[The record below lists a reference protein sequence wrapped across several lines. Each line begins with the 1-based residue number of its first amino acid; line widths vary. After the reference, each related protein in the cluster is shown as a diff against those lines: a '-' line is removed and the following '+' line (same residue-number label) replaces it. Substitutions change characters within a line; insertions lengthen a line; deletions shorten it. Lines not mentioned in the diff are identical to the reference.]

1 MTRFTDEF
9 LDTLRDHADIVGII
23 GEHVKLK
30 RSGGTLRGPC
40 PFHNGKGPNFS
51 VDPGKGF
58 YHCFVC
64 HASGTAVTFLQKHV
78 GMEWAD
84 AVTAVA
90 NRSGIVVPAR
100 EERRGPDPREKHWE
114 VNAAAAEYFRTQ
126 LWNEERAAP
135 ARTYLGKRAISREVA
150 DRFMLGFAPY
160 EAGLFRTHMETL
172 GFDQARLLESG
183 LLVKRE
189 ELDEPRPRFRRRLMI
204 PILDAQG
211 HVAGFGGRVMGDEEP
226 KYLNSAEGDA
236 FAKRRLLY
244 GLDSAKNHI
253 RKEDRVLVV
262 EGYFDAIRLIA
273 AGIEPV
279 VAPLGTALTDEQ
291 VALLTRY
298 TKNIFLLY
306 DNDDAGQKATFRS
319 GLELLRAG
327 ASVRIVTLPEGED
340 PDSFVQAKGG
350 AALEALLA
358 DAMDLFERQ
367 LQLLE
372 RGGWFADLH
381 KTRAAI
387 DKLLP
392 TLRATTDALTRE
404 LYVKWLV
411 EKAGVEKETL
421 LKEIAAA
428 PDAGRSRSAGPHDGA
443 AHDQGDHGPTAPDGA
458 PPADDRPR
466 ESEGSSLPPWKGG
479 KWRGKSRGPEW
490 RVSNERPSLLR
501 KSGVRFERSL
511 VHLMLV
517 HRRYLEQMQRH
528 YGPSAFRDD
537 LAGAIYQ
544 VLVDHGADATLE
556 ELAAALSE
564 DAASLMQELTGTP
577 AAVSDAE
584 DTLARGLQQFRIR
597 ELEEANERL
606 TALLK
611 AKGVDSSEIDAI
623 MRQKQAMTAEI
634 SKLRNPSRLPVR
646 DTSEEASEPTND
658 S

>member
-1 MTRFTDEF
+1 MARFTDEF
-9 LDTLRDHADIVGII
+9 LDTLRDQADIVGII

-30 RSGGTLRGPC
+30 RSGGTWRGPC

-90 NRSGIVVPAR
+90 NRSGIAVPVR
-100 EERRGPDPREKHWE
+100 EERQGPDPREKHWE
-114 VNAAAAEYFRTQ
+114 VNAAAAEYFRDQ
-126 LWNEERAAP
+126 LWNEDKAAAARA
-135 ARTYLGKRAISREVA
+135 YLDKRAISREVA
-150 DRFMLGFAPY
+150 DKFLLGFAPY

-204 PILDAQG
+204 PILDAAG

-244 GLDSAKNHI
+244 GLHFARNHI
-253 RKEDRVLVV
+253 RKENRVLVV
-262 EGYFDAIRLIA
+262 EGYFDAIRLMA
-273 AGIEPV
+273 AGIESV

-298 TKNIFLLY
+298 TKNVFLLY
-306 DNDDAGQKATFRS
+306 DSDEAGQKATFRS

-350 AALEALLA
+350 AALEALLG

-372 RGGWFADLH
+372 RGGWFADLR
-381 KTRAAI
+381 KVRAAI

-404 LYVKWLV
+404 LYVKWLS
-411 EKAGVEKETL
+411 ERAGVEKETL

-428 PDAGRSRSAGPHDGA
+428 PDAGRSRGSGP
-443 AHDQGDHGPTAPDGA
+443 PDGA
-458 PPADDRPR
+458 PHDEHGPPAWDEAPPHDDRPR
-466 ESEGSSLPPWKGG
+466 EAEGSSRPQWQPGR
-479 KWRGKSRGPEW
+479 WRGKARGPEW
-490 RVSNERPSLLR
+490 RVSNERPSFTR
-501 KSGVRFERSL
+501 HTGVRFERSL

-517 HRRYLEQMQRH
+517 HRHYLEQMQRH

-537 LAGAIYQ
+537 VAGAIYQ
-544 VLVDHGADATLE
+544 VLVDHGPDATLE
-556 ELAAALSE
+556 ELAAALPE
-564 DAASLMQELTGTP
+564 AAAALMQELTGTP

-584 DTLARGLQQFRIR
+584 DTMARGLQQFRIR
-597 ELEEANERL
+597 ELEETNERL

-611 AKGVDSSEIDAI
+611 AKGVDAAEIDAI
-623 MRQKQAMTAEI
+623 MRQKQVVSAEI
-634 SKLRNPSRLPVR
+634 SRLRNPSRLPASDASAPPR
-646 DTSEEASEPTND
+646 DTTND